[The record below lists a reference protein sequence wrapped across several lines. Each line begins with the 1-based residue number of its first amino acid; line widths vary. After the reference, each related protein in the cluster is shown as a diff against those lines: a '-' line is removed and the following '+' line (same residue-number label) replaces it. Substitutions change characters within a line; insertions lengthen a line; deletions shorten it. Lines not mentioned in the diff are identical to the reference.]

1 MLSDERETVT
11 MTSKRGRHGGTSWAL
26 VAFAGFVFLYLVF
39 PILVVIPLS
48 FSSGTYLS
56 FPPPGFGIRW
66 YQNFFSRS
74 DWLEAA
80 SLSIWIGGAVM
91 GLATAL
97 GTPAAIALVR
107 SRFRGKNM
115 LVGFII
121 SPLIAPAIIVAI
133 GIYFFYARLGL
144 VGNPFALVLAHTCL
158 AVPFVVINVSAAL
171 QGFDERLEHAAMNL
185 GATPWR
191 TFWQVTFPI
200 IRPGVFAGA
209 LFAFISSFDELVVA
223 LFVSG
228 STAVTLPRKMWESIR
243 FEIDP
248 TIAAVSTILVVL
260 TTMIFLSAE
269 LLRRR
274 SERLRSSLPLP
285 DLPGVKALPGDEPVI

>member
-1 MLSDERETVT
+1 MRASRESGTGRAGRR
-11 MTSKRGRHGGTSWAL
+11 RGGSRAL
-26 VAFAGFVFLYLVF
+26 AVFCGLVFFYLVF
-39 PILVVIPLS
+39 PLLIVIPVS

-56 FPPPGFGIRW
+56 FPPPGFSLRW
-66 YQNFFSRS
+66 YANFFARS
-74 DWLEAA
+74 DWLDAA
-80 SLSIWIGGAVM
+80 SLSIWIGAVVM
-91 GLATAL
+91 VLATAL
-97 GTPAAIALVR
+97 GAPAAIALVR
-107 SRFRGKNM
+107 SHFLAKNLLM
-115 LVGFII
+115 GFII
-121 SPLIAPAIIVAI
+121 SPLIAPVIIVAI
-133 GIYFFYARLGL
+133 GIYFFYARMGL
-144 VGNPFALVLAHTCL
+144 VGNPFALVIAHTCL

-171 QGFDERLEHAAMNL
+171 HGFDERLEHAAMNL

-200 IRPGVFAGA
+200 IRPGIFAGA

-248 TIAAVSTILVVL
+248 TIAAVSTILVVI
-260 TTMIFLSAE
+260 TATVFLSAE

-274 SERLRSSLPLP
+274 SGRLRSTLVLAPADAP
-285 DLPGVKALPGDEPVI
+285 EPEALLGESRVI

>member
-1 MLSDERETVT
+1 
-11 MTSKRGRHGGTSWAL
+11 MTRRRPRRGGARWAL
-26 VAFAGFVFLYLVF
+26 TVFTGLVFLYLVF

-56 FPPPGFGIRW
+56 FPPPSFGFRW
-66 YQNFFSRS
+66 YENFFGRA
-74 DWLEAA
+74 DWLSAA
-80 SLSIWIGGAVM
+80 GLSLWIGAAVM
-91 GLATAL
+91 ALATVL

-107 SRFRGKNM
+107 SRFPGKDM

-121 SPLIAPAIIVAI
+121 SPLIAPVIIVAI

-144 VGNPFALVLAHTCL
+144 VGNPFALVIAHTCL

-223 LFVSG
+223 LFISG

-260 TTMIFLSAE
+260 TALIFLSAE

-274 SERLRSSLPLP
+274 AERLRS
-285 DLPGVKALPGDEPVI
+285 ALPSPTRP

>member
-1 MLSDERETVT
+1 MAQRSGPGYGV
-11 MTSKRGRHGGTSWAL
+11 KIVAAL
-26 VAFAGFVFLYLVF
+26 VLLYLVF

-48 FSSGTYLS
+48 FSAGTYLS
-56 FPPPGFGIRW
+56 FPPPGFSLRW
-66 YQNFFSRS
+66 YANFFNRT

-80 SLSIWIGGAVM
+80 SLSLWVGAAVM
-91 GLATAL
+91 LLATAL
-97 GTPAAIALVR
+97 GAPAALALVR
-107 SRFRGKNM
+107 SDFRGKNF
-115 LVGFII
+115 LTGFII
-121 SPLIAPAIIVAI
+121 SPLIAPVIIVAI

-144 VGNPFALVLAHTCL
+144 VGNPFALVIAHTAL
-158 AVPFVVINVSAAL
+158 AVPFVVINVSATL
-171 QGFDERLEHAAMNL
+171 QGFDERLEQAAMNL

-228 STAVTLPRKMWESIR
+228 TSAVTLPRKMWESIR

-248 TIAAVSTILVVL
+248 TIAAVSTMLIVL
-260 TTMIFLSAE
+260 TSALFLSAE

-274 SERLRSSLPLP
+274 SERLRSGAVPE
-285 DLPGVKALPGDEPVI
+285 DLAEKGTMPAL

>member
-1 MLSDERETVT
+1 MRASIRAR
-11 MTSKRGRHGGTSWAL
+11 RGIGARILAL
-26 VAFAGFVFLYLVF
+26 FSSLVFAYLVF
-39 PILVVIPLS
+39 PLLIVIPVS

-56 FPPPGFGIRW
+56 FPPPGFSLRW
-66 YQNFFSRS
+66 YENFFGRP
-74 DWLEAA
+74 DWLDAA
-80 SLSIWIGGAVM
+80 SLSIRIGVTVM
-91 GLATAL
+91 LLATAL
-97 GTPAAIALVR
+97 GAPAAIALVR
-107 SRFRGKNM
+107 SSFPGKRLAM
-115 LVGFII
+115 GFIV
-121 SPLIAPAIIVAI
+121 SPLIAPVIIVAI
-133 GIYFFYARLGL
+133 GVYFFYAKLGL
-144 VGNPFALVLAHTCL
+144 IGNPFALVIAHTCL

-171 QGFDERLEHAAMNL
+171 HGFDERLEHAAMNL

-200 IRPGVFAGA
+200 IRPGIFAGA

-248 TIAAVSTILVVL
+248 TIAAVSTILVAITGLVFL
-260 TTMIFLSAE
+260 TAE

-274 SERLRSSLPLP
+274 SERLRASVVLARP
-285 DLPGVKALPGDEPVI
+285 DAPNPDALLGDSPVI

>member
-1 MLSDERETVT
+1 MAATIARAH
-11 MTSKRGRHGGTSWAL
+11 RGGASWGL
-26 VAFAGFVFLYLVF
+26 VVFAGFVFLYLIF
-39 PILVVIPLS
+39 PILIVVPLS

-56 FPPPGFGIRW
+56 FPPPGFSLRW
-66 YQNFFSRS
+66 YQNFFGRP
-74 DWLEAA
+74 DWLAAA
-80 SLSIWIGGAVM
+80 SLSIWVGVAAM
-91 GLATAL
+91 ALATAL
-97 GTPAAIALVR
+97 GAPAAIALVR
-107 SRFRGKNM
+107 SNFIGKDL

-121 SPLIAPAIIVAI
+121 SPLIAPVIIVAI
-133 GIYFFYARLGL
+133 GIYFFYASLGL
-144 VGNPFALVLAHTCL
+144 VGNPLALVIAHTCL
-158 AVPFVVINVSAAL
+158 AVPFVVINVSATL

-200 IRPGVFAGA
+200 IRPGILAGA

-228 STAVTLPRKMWESIR
+228 STAVTLPRKMWDSIR

-260 TTMIFLSAE
+260 TAVLFLSAE

-274 SERLRSSLPLP
+274 SERLRSSAPLP
-285 DLPGVKALPGDEPVI
+285 DILAEGGFAR